1 MKYLLLVCW
10 GTDSMNDQT
19 EPSPDE
25 PRSEEGFPWLD
36 DLQQRG
42 IWMTG
47 DQLAPP
53 RRARSVRVRDGK
65 TLVTEGPFTE
75 TQEWIAGYDI
85 LDCDSLEQA
94 IEFAAQHPMA
104 YGGVIEVRPYPV
116 D

>member
-1 MKYLLLVCW
+1 MKYMLFVCA
-10 GTDSMNDQT
+10 DPAAPRDQ
-19 EPSPDE
+19 EGPDIDE
-25 PRSEEGFPWLD
+25 WLTAVKD
-36 DLQQRG
+36 VRLDGNELMRPNQ
-42 IWMTG
+42 
-47 DQLAPP
+47 
-53 RRARSVRVRDGK
+53 ARSVRVRDGK